1 MPSARGTAVQ
11 DDNPQ
16 TDWTWTSAQR
26 GGGRRPAL
34 IVGSLILAASC
45 VMAGFV
51 IGRMT
56 AKPVAGPIT
65 AQVQPIA
72 APSAVKQPERAAV
85 PAPPHVVILNPGT
98 ADIARQDAPDSSPNS
113 RVREASRL
121 RTEVRNPETRDKG
134 SPAAA
139 DRASGSGDGR
149 DTGSAKER
157 DYRALRD
164 YVLSR

>member
-1 MPSARGTAVQ
+1 VPSARGTAVQ

-16 TDWTWTSAQR
+16 TDWTWTSVQR

-56 AKPVAGPIT
+56 AKP
-65 AQVQPIA
+65 IA

-98 ADIARQDAPDSSPNS
+98 ADIGRQDGPDISPNS
-113 RVREASRL
+113 SVREASRL
-121 RTEVRNPETRDKG
+121 RTEARNPETRDKG

-139 DRASGSGDGR
+139 DRTSGSGDGR